1 MILILVFFSMA
12 SCITNKSTA
21 FLQEGGNMPQYEETE
36 YTYYRIQPNDE
47 LAMQVLSINEEVVA
61 FFKDGQA
68 GATPISYKVY
78 ADGTIDIPFI
88 SGIHVAGL
96 TVREAAKKIELQ
108 VREFAPDATV
118 KLGLSND
125 SFYLI
130 TEGKQGKFPMYKEK
144 LNLFQ
149 ALSLAGN
156 IPINADRQRVRI
168 IRQKDAMSPPIIK
181 EFDIR
186 TESIIHSEFYYIQPN
201 DLIYVSTIKGDFFK
215 VTDYSSTITSITSTL
230 SFLLLIMG
238 LF

>member
-1 MILILVFFSMA
+1 
-12 SCITNKSTA
+12 
-21 FLQEGGNMPQYEETE
+21 
-36 YTYYRIQPNDE
+36 
-47 LAMQVLSINEEVVA
+47 
-61 FFKDGQA
+61 
-68 GATPISYKVY
+68 
-78 ADGTIDIPFI
+78 
-88 SGIHVAGL
+88 
-96 TVREAAKKIELQ
+96 
-108 VREFAPDATV
+108 
-118 KLGLSND
+118 
-125 SFYLI
+125 
-130 TEGKQGKFPMYKEK
+130 MYKEK